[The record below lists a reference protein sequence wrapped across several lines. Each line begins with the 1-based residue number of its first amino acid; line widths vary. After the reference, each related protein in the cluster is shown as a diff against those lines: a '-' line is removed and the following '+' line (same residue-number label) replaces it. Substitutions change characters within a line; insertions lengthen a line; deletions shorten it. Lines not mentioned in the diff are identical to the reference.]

1 MAYINLNPIYTVPV
15 TATTSKPKTAKQE
28 ERAKWYAK
36 TEWRKLRKIKLQ
48 QNPICEICGEKLAEQ
63 VHHKV
68 SFMKGTTDEEK
79 LSLLLDYDNLQS
91 ICPTCH
97 QHIHNKTL
105 KNK

>member
-1 MAYINLNPIYTVPV
+1 MAYINLKPIYTVPL
-15 TATTSKPKTAKQE
+15 TPKPKTAKQE

-36 TEWRKLRKIKLQ
+36 TEWRKLRKIKLMSD
-48 QNPICEICGEKLAEQ
+48 PVCEVCNEQLATQ

-68 SFMKGTTDEEK
+68 SFLTGGNEEEK

-97 QHIHNKTL
+97 QHIHNKTV

>member
-1 MAYINLNPIYTVPV
+1 MAYINLNPIYTVPKPNK
-15 TATTSKPKTAKQE
+15 TAKTAKQE

-48 QNPICEICGEKLAEQ
+48 QDPVCEVCGEQLATQ

-68 SFMKGTTDEEK
+68 SFMKGNTEEEK
-79 LSLLLDYDNLQS
+79 FSLLLDYDNLQS

-97 QHIHNKTL
+97 QHIHNKTV

>member
-1 MAYINLNPIYTVPV
+1 MAYINLNSIYTVPF
-15 TATTSKPKTAKQE
+15 TKTKTPKTAKQE

-36 TEWRKLRKIKLQ
+36 TQWRKLRKIKLQ
-48 QNPICEICGEKLAEQ
+48 QDPVCEVCGEQLATQ

-68 SFMKGTTDEEK
+68 SFMKGTSDEEK

-97 QHIHNKTL
+97 QHIHNKTV

>member
-1 MAYINLNPIYTVPV
+1 MAYINLNPIYTVPF
-15 TATTSKPKTAKQE
+15 TPKPKTAKQE

-48 QNPICEICGEKLAEQ
+48 QDPVCEVCGEQIATQ

-97 QHIHNKTL
+97 QHIHNKTV